1 MKYIKVLRP
10 EQWVKNVFVLLP
22 LLFSGNLGNAD
33 AIFRSLIAVASFCTI
48 SSSTYVIND
57 FFDRHRD
64 RLNPEKMHRPIAAG
78 KIGAVGV
85 VVLAV
90 LLALISFTLSS
101 LLNREVTY
109 VLISYFVLSQLYTL
123 WFKHEPFADIIV
135 IAINFVLRAVAG
147 AFAIPVR
154 VSPWLIAGVFFLALF
169 IAINKRRG
177 ESLFLKSKAAFQ
189 RATLQFYTP
198 EILSRLSILA
208 TTALVISYSLFVFFG
223 EHPYLFI
230 TLPVALYVIL
240 RYDALA
246 SQGSS
251 IARHPH
257 SIVKDARLTAGIM
270 LWLMLTL
277 RVLY

>member
-1 MKYIKVLRP
+1 MKYLKALRP
-10 EQWVKNVFVLLP
+10 EQWLKNIFVLLP

-33 AIFRSLIAVASFCTI
+33 AILRSLIAVASFCAI

-78 KIGAVGV
+78 KIGGIGV
-85 VVLAV
+85 ILLAIILAV
-90 LLALISFTLSS
+90 ISFSLAS
-101 LLNREVTY
+101 LLNREVIY
-109 VLISYFVLSQLYTL
+109 LILGYFVISQAYTL
-123 WFKHEPFADIIV
+123 WLKHEPFADSII

-169 IAINKRRG
+169 IAVNKRKG
-177 ESLFLKSKAAFQ
+177 ESLLLKSKAALQ
-189 RATLQFYTP
+189 RKTLEFYPP
-198 EILSRLSILA
+198 EILSRLSILS
-208 TTALVISYSLFVFFG
+208 TTALVISYALFVFFG
-223 EHPYLFI
+223 EHSGLFI

-277 RVLY
+277 RVVY